1 MELSASEASSAMTFG
16 SDAEMPED
24 PIEEPIYL
32 GRKREKFFKMIVER
46 GEGIDK
52 PGTLDEVIIRYCDFS
67 ENLSDFDF
75 QTIRLGLGLL
85 PDYLEKGLISMKLNE
100 VADLHVPENMTKTE
114 SKIIRIEVKSF
125 INIHD
130 LHANGMLI
138 KKVLHK
144 SSNIDRINY
153 KDEVKYNIKI
163 SQGDQIIHDLVTEDT
178 IVGVSECP
186 EGIIEVL
193 KTMKNNERSE
203 ISVNREYFEQKFK
216 GKLVNGNDVTVFIEI
231 LSHVK
236 LTDIYVNGGF
246 FKKVLEE
253 GEGLSPYPNSQVE
266 IEYLLEFNEKQ
277 VKGQMIAFIDECSMP
292 SLWQDTIKL
301 MKPNEHCKVECFP
314 NDKSPNLRDSFA
326 PELNCDSDSPVLHLK
341 LLQVI
346 SGGPLYELEDE
357 DKLVIAIRMKNIGS
371 ELYKKSLFT
380 RAIEKY
386 EFGLAAINPAK
397 DNLELFQEVY
407 VSLQLN
413 TALCF
418 FKLKEFRSAV
428 IRCDRILEISANEFK
443 VLFRKGSALK
453 SMFEYL
459 NAIGVFEKG
468 ILAAKSA
475 GNEAAVQDFN
485 REIRSCQD
493 LIGNYHKKEKKLY
506 ANLFND

>member
-1 MELSASEASSAMTFG
+1 MTFG

-52 PGTLDEVIIRYCDFS
+52 PGTLDEVVLRYCDFS
-67 ENLSDFDF
+67 ENLNDFDF
-75 QTIRLGLGLL
+75 KTFHLGLGQL

-100 VADLHVPENMTKTE
+100 IADLHVPETMTKTE
-114 SKIIRIEVKSF
+114 SKIIRVEVKSF

-138 KKVLHK
+138 KKVLQK

-153 KDEVKYNIKI
+153 KDEVKFNIKI
-163 SQGDQIIHDLVTEDT
+163 SQKEEIIQDLTTEDI
-178 IVGVSECP
+178 IVGVSEYP
-186 EGIIEVL
+186 EGVIEIL
-193 KTMKNNERSE
+193 KTMKNNEKSE
-203 ISVNREYFEQKFK
+203 ISVNRDYFLHKFK
-216 GKLVNGNDVTVFIEI
+216 GKIVNEAHVTVFIEI
-231 LSHVK
+231 LNHVK

-246 FKKVLEE
+246 FKKTLQE
-253 GEGLSPYPNSQVE
+253 GEGLCPYPNSQVE
-266 IEYLLEFNEKQ
+266 IEYLLEYNSKQ
-277 VKGQMIAFIDECSMP
+277 VQGQLTTFIDTCSIP

-301 MKPNEHCKVECFP
+301 MKLNEHCKVECFP
-314 NDKSPNLRDSFA
+314 NDKSPNLRDSFS
-326 PELNCDSDSPVLHLK
+326 PELNCDSDTPVLHLK
-341 LLQVI
+341 LLQI
-346 SGGPLYELEDE
+346 LSGGPLYELEDE
-357 DKLVIAIRMKNIGS
+357 DKVTIAIRMKNIGS
-371 ELYKKSLFT
+371 ELYKQNLFT

-386 EFGLAAINPAK
+386 ELGLAAINPAK

-418 FKLKEFRSAV
+418 FKLKEFRNSV

-443 VLFRKGSALK
+443 VLYRKASALK
-453 SMFEYL
+453 AMFEYK
-459 NAIGVFEKG
+459 NAIEVFEKG
-468 ILAAKSA
+468 ILAAKMA

-485 REIRSCQD
+485 KEIRSCQD